1 MREIHEYVVQRLIS
15 LIIQL
20 FGYLGYVTS
29 RHVHDTTDAIPSLDN
44 YSEQGRWNGVHA
56 TYMHIV
62 EPFVDLFEFA
72 VMSNIFVDLECTFEI
87 V

>member
-1 MREIHEYVVQRLIS
+1 LREIHEYVVQRLIS

-29 RHVHDTTDAIPSLDN
+29 RHVHDTTDAIPS
-44 YSEQGRWNGVHA
+44 
-56 TYMHIV
+56 MHIV